1 MQLCFKIIPSPTLSL
16 QAASP
21 SSSQSQSYIS
31 SPSAELSRAA
41 PVSVAN
47 ATKLMGKTA
56 SFPSDSLVFL
66 TNRVG
71 RLLANEIRQRS
82 SMEDWGLQHSHM
94 GIMVD
99 LWAKEGVRQQE
110 LAVSNIKD
118 KATIAR
124 ALRHMEQ
131 ENLVVRVPDPN
142 DKRNK
147 LIYLTHKG
155 REMRDTLMPFA
166 NSTVQEAI
174 AELPEEEV
182 NICRKVL
189 QHILKRY

>member
-1 MQLCFKIIPSPTLSL
+1 
-16 QAASP
+16 
-21 SSSQSQSYIS
+21 
-31 SPSAELSRAA
+31 
-41 PVSVAN
+41 
-47 ATKLMGKTA
+47 
-56 SFPSDSLVFL
+56 
-66 TNRVG
+66 NRVG

-82 SMEDWGLQHSHM
+82 NMEEWGLQHSHM

-99 LWAKEGVRQQE
+99 LWAREGVRQQE

-124 ALRHMEQ
+124 ALRQLEE
-131 ENLVVRVPDPN
+131 ENMVVRVPDPN

-155 REMRDTLMPFA
+155 QEMRDKLMPYT

-182 NICRKVL
+182 DICRKVL